1 MEAISSLLL
10 TRFEE
15 RLVARISHLQLSWV
29 YFVYSVCGGWLADV
43 SLTFVD
49 ATENCVSNSGIL
61 TFHQLRNRGKI
72 FTSSQVLHTNVVREI
87 FVGIAFRLVRQPG
100 RLDLFFDGLLEP
112 RAEAWE
118 TRHAPFVT
126 RLFDLD
132 YSLNGIAQLD
142 WRNNVTMRH
151 AFNRLAYYINVE
163 IKIAIII
170 NFNCKLTITII
181 DLYVMNQR

>member
-43 SLTFVD
+43 SLMFVD

-61 TFHQLRNRGKI
+61 TFHQLRKI
-72 FTSSQVLHTNVVREI
+72 FTSRRQVLHTNVVREI
-87 FVGIAFRLVRQPG
+87 FVGIAFRLVRQPE

-112 RAEAWE
+112 RAPGLRDSPCAFCDPFIRSRLFVKRNCTVRLAQQCYNE
-118 TRHAPFVT
+118 TRV
-126 RLFDLD
+126 
-132 YSLNGIAQLD
+132 
-142 WRNNVTMRH
+142 
-151 AFNRLAYYINVE
+151 
-163 IKIAIII
+163 
-170 NFNCKLTITII
+170 
-181 DLYVMNQR
+181 

>member
-43 SLTFVD
+43 SLIFVD

-72 FTSSQVLHTNVVREI
+72 FTSRRQVLHTNVVREI

-112 RAEAWE
+112 RAPGLRDSPCAFCDPFIRSRLFVKRNCTVRLAQQCYNE
-118 TRHAPFVT
+118 TRV
-126 RLFDLD
+126 
-132 YSLNGIAQLD
+132 
-142 WRNNVTMRH
+142 
-151 AFNRLAYYINVE
+151 
-163 IKIAIII
+163 
-170 NFNCKLTITII
+170 
-181 DLYVMNQR
+181 

>member
-72 FTSSQVLHTNVVREI
+72 FAPRSFTHEYSTRNIRWNSIQISQAARAARSFLRWLIGVL
-87 FVGIAFRLVRQPG
+87 Q
-100 RLDLFFDGLLEP
+100 
-112 RAEAWE
+112 AWE

-151 AFNRLAYYINVE
+151 AFNRLAYYINME

>member
-72 FTSSQVLHTNVVREI
+72 FAPRSFTHECSTRNIRWNSIQISQ
-87 FVGIAFRLVRQPG
+87 AA
-100 RLDLFFDGLLEP
+100 
-112 RAEAWE
+112 RAARSFLRWLIGAACSRPE
-118 TRHAPFVT
+118 
-126 RLFDLD
+126 
-132 YSLNGIAQLD
+132 
-142 WRNNVTMRH
+142 
-151 AFNRLAYYINVE
+151 RLAMR
-163 IKIAIII
+163 
-170 NFNCKLTITII
+170 L
-181 DLYVMNQR
+181 L